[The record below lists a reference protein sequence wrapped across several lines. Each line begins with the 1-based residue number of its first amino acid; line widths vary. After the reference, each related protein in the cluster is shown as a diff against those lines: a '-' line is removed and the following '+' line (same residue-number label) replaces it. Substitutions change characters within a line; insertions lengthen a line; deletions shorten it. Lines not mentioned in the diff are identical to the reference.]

1 MLLQRLHYTR
11 ERPVLSFPLLNCNGF
26 LKNDNSWK
34 KKTSCMLS
42 AILRLYPFN
51 LPFHTVNT
59 EIIVSCSDVGRTCR
73 CLIAFKVQCVHL
85 HLDPLHSGSNYR
97 GFVCMHIMDCLKYR
111 SLRNAKVSKAVYERS
126 WTRGRRSSRQDS
138 QNSKQHHFE
147 DQFLVF
153 HETAPGDSESAQ
165 HTEGKWS
172 NIHF

>member
-26 LKNDNSWK
+26 KNDNSWK
-34 KKTSCMLS
+34 KKELPVCCQLFWGCTLLTLS
-42 AILRLYPFN
+42 YCKYWNNRVMQW
-51 LPFHTVNT
+51 H
-59 EIIVSCSDVGRTCR
+59 VGRTCR

-97 GFVCMHIMDCLKYR
+97 GFVCMHIMDCFKYR

-165 HTEGKWS
+165 HTEGKIS